1 MPSTLRAADAG
12 PRVIPQVDISGSK
25 LNDVVKYLRASGGV
39 NIVLPPALADLPVP
53 DLALANVTA
62 EGVLNSFAAIMPQI
76 AVQTVADSNGA
87 QIINIIPAKANAA
100 AKVCRVFKASAK
112 EKLQREDLEQL
123 IKNLA
128 EAARMVCEANARAQ
142 GRPNTELPTIEAH
155 PPTGILIVTGEES
168 DVQVLGQVVQ
178 ALGGEVIP
186 LTDPKPM
193 LLNLPNGTTG
203 FMNVGKGFSV
213 DLSKG
218 INAMTLNVSPQIEQ
232 AQKQVE
238 QAKNQ
243 AGKAVKQM
251 EEALKQITIQV
262 KPAEKK

>member
-1 MPSTLRAADAG
+1 
-12 PRVIPQVDISGSK
+12 
-25 LNDVVKYLRASGGV
+25 
-39 NIVLPPALADLPVP
+39 
-53 DLALANVTA
+53 
-62 EGVLNSFAAIMPQI
+62 
-76 AVQTVADSNGA
+76 
-87 QIINIIPAKANAA
+87 
-100 AKVCRVFKASAK
+100 
-112 EKLQREDLEQL
+112 
-123 IKNLA
+123 
-128 EAARMVCEANARAQ
+128 MVCEANARAQ

-155 PPTGILIVTGEES
+155 PPTGIVIVTGEES

-193 LLNLPNGTTG
+193 LLNLPTGTTG

-218 INAMTLNVSPQIEQ
+218 MNAMTLNVSPQIEQ

-238 QAKNQ
+238 QAREQ

-251 EEALKQITIQV
+251 QDALKQITIQV